1 MIPIRPILLRPFV
14 AYNAE
19 HKHAF
24 KLAARHFLRNLAMAL
39 DAPGHPL
46 RWNEGGI
53 AVSGE
58 ATLHL
63 DDLYVQVR
71 QSYLTGRPDVL
82 YRSCK
87 SDRDYCGNQNNFI
100 GFGHLT
106 TEEGQTRFINHCKAL
121 RAAEQ
126 QRRKSHAHV

>member
-39 DAPGHPL
+39 NEPGHPL

-58 ATLHL
+58 ATLHM
-63 DDLYVQVR
+63 DDLYVQV
-71 QSYLTGRPDVL
+71 SESMFNGTPSIL

-87 SDRDYCGNQNNFI
+87 SDRDYSGNQNNFCI
-100 GFGHLT
+100 FERLRT
-106 TEEGQTRFINHCKAL
+106 QEGQTRFINHCKAL

-126 QRRKSHAHV
+126 QRRKDNAHV